1 MMIRLQWPVLV
12 FLVPFVAA
20 IAMPLVNLW
29 RREWCRPLTI
39 GALIAMT
46 ASAFASYYTV
56 LVDGAMSYPFAGWT
70 PPIGIEWVA
79 DGLSGLL
86 LVTVSMLGLVVSLAG
101 GELVAR
107 DRGPRLVYFYTL
119 FLMLMSALAGI
130 LLSGDLFN
138 LFVFLE
144 IASLS
149 SYGLVG
155 MAGGRSLIA
164 AFRYLILGTIGA
176 SLYLLGVGYFYAI
189 TGTLNMEDLAQRL
202 PDLFASKAMAA
213 GLLFILIGLSIKMAL
228 IPLHGW
234 LPDAYT
240 QAPDSVSPLLAALVT
255 KVSLYALVRILYWVL
270 GSGGL
275 LDDVPILS
283 ILGWIGAVAT
293 LAGAFIAL
301 AQRDLKLMFA
311 YGGISHVGLMVVGVT
326 MGNATGF
333 AGGVFYLINDA
344 VMQAVLFFVAGAVFH
359 RYGTRELP
367 DLVRLRGEM
376 PWTIGALIVV
386 AMSMVGIPPTG
397 GFFGKWYIILGALE
411 AANYVAVVAVLG
423 ATLLTLAYFVKVFT
437 PIFWERPVEGGRP
450 ATDAPWSLRV
460 SLGVLAGVLIAL
472 GFGSDWMVKVI
483 LESAMPGFLSV

>member
-1 MMIRLQWPVLV
+1 MMSIQWPVLV
-12 FLVPFVAA
+12 FLIPFVTA
-20 IAMPLVNLW
+20 IAMPLVSLW
-29 RREWCRPLTI
+29 RRHWCRPLAI
-39 GALIAMT
+39 AALAAMT
-46 ASAFASYYTV
+46 GSALATYHIV
-56 LVDGAMSYPFAGWT
+56 LSHGAISYPFAGWA

-86 LVTVSMLGLVVSLAG
+86 LVALSTLGLVVSLAG
-101 GELVAR
+101 AGLVSQ
-107 DRGPRLVYFYTL
+107 DLGPRLAHFYTL

-130 LLSGDLFN
+130 VLSGDLFN

-149 SYGLVG
+149 SYGLIG

-189 TGTLNMEDLAQRL
+189 TGTLNMGDLAQRL
-202 PDLFASKAMAA
+202 PDLFASKAVAA

-255 KVSLYALVRILYWVL
+255 KVSLYALVRILYWIL

-275 LDDVPILS
+275 LDDVPVLS
-283 ILGWIGAVAT
+283 ILGWIGALAT
-293 LAGAFIAL
+293 VAGAFIAL
-301 AQRDLKLMFA
+301 AQHDLKLMFA
-311 YGGISHVGLMVVGVT
+311 YGGISHIGLMVVGVT

-333 AGGVFYLINDA
+333 AGGIFYMINDA

-359 RYGTRELP
+359 RYGTRDLP
-367 DLVRLRGEM
+367 NLVRLRGEM

-411 AANYVAVVAVLG
+411 AENYVAVAAVLG

-437 PIFWERPVEGGRP
+437 PIFWEQP
-450 ATDAPWSLRV
+450 AETRQASTDAPLPLRV
-460 SLGVLAGVLIAL
+460 SLGVLAGVLVVL

-483 LESAMPGFLSV
+483 LESAMPGFLSL